1 MSPTPQELSVA
12 TNALRAESATW
23 TRESDEMSAVKTKI
37 EGLEFSRLEGG
48 IFQAIVGPHT
58 ELVEKMATLTGQAS
72 QRFEEVASTLI
83 LCADTYEAE
92 DLAGKHN
99 LDNLW

>member
-12 TNALRAESATW
+12 TEALRTESGTW
-23 TRESDEMSAVKTKI
+23 ARQSDEMSAVKLKI

-58 ELVEKMATLTGQAS
+58 TLVEKMAGLTGQAAT
-72 QRFEEVASTLI
+72 RFDEVASTLI

-92 DLAGKHN
+92 DRAGKHR